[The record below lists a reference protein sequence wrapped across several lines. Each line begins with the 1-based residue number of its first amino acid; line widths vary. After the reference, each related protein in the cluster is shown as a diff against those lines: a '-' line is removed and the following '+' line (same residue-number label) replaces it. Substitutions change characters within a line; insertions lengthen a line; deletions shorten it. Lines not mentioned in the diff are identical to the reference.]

1 MTTGLRAST
10 FENLQLNAGM
20 FLANFDYSTAT
31 DAASLGALLKTERE
45 KTSGSALIGATRGGG
60 TFVCTPNTRSIEADG
75 KREEWK
81 GSSVN
86 DGWTIKLTTTLL
98 EINADNLKRSFGT
111 ADVTDTEKKHTIKIR
126 TDIKDA
132 DYIDSLAWVGDT
144 SKGYVLIAIKNALN
158 TAGAT
163 LTWTDKGEGTIPV
176 EFIAHQDGLETDG
189 YAPCEVIFFD
199 RRRLTTR
206 GRVRALPH
214 FRRF

>member
-31 DAASLGALLKTERE
+31 DAATLGALLKTERE
-45 KTSGSALIGATRGGG
+45 KASGSALIGATRGGG

-132 DYIDSLAWVGDT
+132 DYIESLVWVGDT

-176 EFIAHQDGLETDG
+176 EFTAHQDGLETDG

-199 RRRLTTR
+199 P
-206 GRVRALPH
+206 AA
-214 FRRF
+214 

>member
-31 DAASLGALLKTERE
+31 DAATLGALLKTERE

-132 DYIDSLAWVGDT
+132 DYIDSLVWVGDT

-176 EFIAHQDGLETDG
+176 EFTAHQDGLETDG

-199 RRRLTTR
+199 PAGFAPCRTF
-206 GRVRALPH
+206 VNFEEENA
-214 FRRF
+214 

>member
-20 FLANFDYSTAT
+20 FLANFAYSTAT
-31 DAASLGALLKTERE
+31 DAATLGALLKTERE

-126 TDIKDA
+126 TDIKDT
-132 DYIDSLAWVGDT
+132 DYIDSLVWVGDT

-176 EFIAHQDGLETDG
+176 EFTAHQDGLGTDG

-199 RRRLTTR
+199 P
-206 GRVRALPH
+206 AA
-214 FRRF
+214 

>member
-31 DAASLGALLKTERE
+31 DAATLGALLKTERE

-60 TFVCTPNTRSIEADG
+60 TFVCTPNPRSIEADG

-98 EINADNLKRSFGT
+98 EINATNLKRSFGT

-132 DYIDSLAWVGDT
+132 DYIESLVWVGDT

-176 EFIAHQDGLETDG
+176 EFTAHQDGLETDG

-199 RRRLTTR
+199 P
-206 GRVRALPH
+206 AA
-214 FRRF
+214 

>member
-31 DAASLGALLKTERE
+31 DAATLGALLKTERE

-98 EINADNLKRSFGT
+98 EINATNLKRSFGT
-111 ADVTDTEKKHTIKIR
+111 ADVTDTKKKHTIKIR

-132 DYIDSLAWVGDT
+132 DYIDSLVWVGDT

-176 EFIAHQDGLETDG
+176 EFTAHQDGLETDG

-199 RRRLTTR
+199 P
-206 GRVRALPH
+206 AA
-214 FRRF
+214 

>member
-31 DAASLGALLKTERE
+31 DAATLGALLKTERE

-132 DYIDSLAWVGDT
+132 DYIDSLVWVGDT

-176 EFIAHQDGLETDG
+176 EFTAHQDGLETDG
-189 YAPCEVIFFD
+189 YAPCDVIFFD
-199 RRRLTTR
+199 P
-206 GRVRALPH
+206 AA
-214 FRRF
+214 

>member
-31 DAASLGALLKTERE
+31 DASTLGALLKTERE
-45 KTSGSALIGATRGGG
+45 KASGSALIGATRGGG
-60 TFVCTPNTRSIEADG
+60 TFVCTPNKRSIEADG

-98 EINADNLKRSFGT
+98 EINSDNLKRSFGT
-111 ADVTDTEKKHTIKIR
+111 ADVTNTEKKHTIKIR

-132 DYIDSLAWVGDT
+132 DYINSLVWVGDT
-144 SKGYVLIAIKNALN
+144 SKGYVLISIKNALN

-176 EFIAHQDGLETDG
+176 EFTAHQDGLETDG

-199 RRRLTTR
+199 P
-206 GRVRALPH
+206 AA
-214 FRRF
+214 

>member
-31 DAASLGALLKTERE
+31 DAATLGALLKTERE

-98 EINADNLKRSFGT
+98 EINATNLKRSFGT
-111 ADVTDTEKKHTIKIR
+111 ADVTDTKNKHTIKIR

-132 DYIDSLAWVGDT
+132 DYIESLVWVGDT

-176 EFIAHQDGLETDG
+176 EFTAHQDGLETDG

-199 RRRLTTR
+199 P
-206 GRVRALPH
+206 AA
-214 FRRF
+214 

>member
-31 DAASLGALLKTERE
+31 DAATLGALLKTERE
-45 KTSGSALIGATRGGG
+45 KASGSALIGATRGGG

-132 DYIDSLAWVGDT
+132 DYIDSLVWVGDT

-176 EFIAHQDGLETDG
+176 EFTAHQDGLETDG

-199 RRRLTTR
+199 P
-206 GRVRALPH
+206 AA
-214 FRRF
+214 

>member
-31 DAASLGALLKTERE
+31 DAATLGALLKTERE

-132 DYIDSLAWVGDT
+132 DYIDSLVWVGDT

-176 EFIAHQDGLETDG
+176 EFTAHQDGLGTDG

-199 RRRLTTR
+199 P
-206 GRVRALPH
+206 AA
-214 FRRF
+214 

>member
-31 DAASLGALLKTERE
+31 DAETLGALLKTERE

-98 EINADNLKRSFGT
+98 EINATNLKRSFGT

-126 TDIKDA
+126 TEIKDA
-132 DYIDSLAWVGDT
+132 DYIDSLVWVGDT

-176 EFIAHQDGLETDG
+176 EFTAHQDGLETDG

-199 RRRLTTR
+199 P
-206 GRVRALPH
+206 AA
-214 FRRF
+214 

>member
-31 DAASLGALLKTERE
+31 DASTLGALLKTERE

-98 EINADNLKRSFGT
+98 EINATNLKRSFGT

-132 DYIDSLAWVGDT
+132 DYIESLVWVGDT

-176 EFIAHQDGLETDG
+176 EFTAHQDGLETDG

-199 RRRLTTR
+199 P
-206 GRVRALPH
+206 AA
-214 FRRF
+214 

>member
-31 DAASLGALLKTERE
+31 DAATLGALLKTERE

-98 EINADNLKRSFGT
+98 EINATNLKRSFGT
-111 ADVTDTEKKHTIKIR
+111 ADVTDTAKKHTIKIR

-132 DYIDSLAWVGDT
+132 DYIESLVWVGDT

-176 EFIAHQDGLETDG
+176 EFTAHQDGLETDG

-199 RRRLTTR
+199 H
-206 GRVRALPH
+206 AA
-214 FRRF
+214 

>member
-31 DAASLGALLKTERE
+31 DASTLGALLKTERE
-45 KTSGSALIGATRGGG
+45 KASGSALIGATRGGG

-111 ADVTDTEKKHTIKIR
+111 ADVTNTEKKHTIKIR

-132 DYIDSLAWVGDT
+132 DYINSLVWVGDT

-176 EFIAHQDGLETDG
+176 EFTAHQDGLETDG

-199 RRRLTTR
+199 P
-206 GRVRALPH
+206 AA
-214 FRRF
+214 

>member
-31 DAASLGALLKTERE
+31 DAATLGALLKTERE

-98 EINADNLKRSFGT
+98 EINATNLKRSFGT

-132 DYIDSLAWVGDT
+132 DYIESLVWVGDT

-176 EFIAHQDGLETDG
+176 EFTAHQDGLESDG

-199 RRRLTTR
+199 P
-206 GRVRALPH
+206 AA
-214 FRRF
+214 

>member
-31 DAASLGALLKTERE
+31 DAATLGALLKTERE

-126 TDIKDA
+126 TDIKNA
-132 DYIDSLAWVGDT
+132 DYIDSLVWVGDT

-176 EFIAHQDGLETDG
+176 EFTAHQDGLETDG

-199 RRRLTTR
+199 P
-206 GRVRALPH
+206 AA
-214 FRRF
+214 

>member
-31 DAASLGALLKTERE
+31 DAATLGALLKTERE

-98 EINADNLKRSFGT
+98 EINSTNLKRSFGT

-132 DYIDSLAWVGDT
+132 DYINSIVWVGDT

-176 EFIAHQDGLETDG
+176 EFTAHQDGLETDG

-199 RRRLTTR
+199 P
-206 GRVRALPH
+206 AA
-214 FRRF
+214 

>member
-31 DAASLGALLKTERE
+31 DAATLGALLKTERE

-98 EINADNLKRSFGT
+98 EINATNLKRSFGT

-132 DYIDSLAWVGDT
+132 DYIESLVWVGDT

-158 TAGAT
+158 TAG
-163 LTWTDKGEGTIPV
+163 
-176 EFIAHQDGLETDG
+176 
-189 YAPCEVIFFD
+189 
-199 RRRLTTR
+199 RTR
-206 GRVRALPH
+206 ARALSRLSLPRIRTGWKPTDMRLVRS
-214 FRRF
+214 FSSTPPPNNTRQGSRPAALS

>member
-31 DAASLGALLKTERE
+31 DAATLGALLKTERE

-98 EINADNLKRSFGT
+98 EINATNLKRSFGT
-111 ADVTDTEKKHTIKIR
+111 ADVTDTKKKHTIKIR
-126 TDIKDA
+126 TAIKDA
-132 DYIDSLAWVGDT
+132 DYIESLVWVGDT

-176 EFIAHQDGLETDG
+176 EFTAHQDGLETDG

-199 RRRLTTR
+199 P
-206 GRVRALPH
+206 AA
-214 FRRF
+214 

>member
-31 DAASLGALLKTERE
+31 DAATLGALLKTERE

-98 EINADNLKRSFGT
+98 EINATNLKRSFGT

-132 DYIDSLAWVGDT
+132 DYIDSLVWVGDT

-176 EFIAHQDGLETDG
+176 EFTAHQDGLGTDG

-199 RRRLTTR
+199 H
-206 GRVRALPH
+206 AA
-214 FRRF
+214 